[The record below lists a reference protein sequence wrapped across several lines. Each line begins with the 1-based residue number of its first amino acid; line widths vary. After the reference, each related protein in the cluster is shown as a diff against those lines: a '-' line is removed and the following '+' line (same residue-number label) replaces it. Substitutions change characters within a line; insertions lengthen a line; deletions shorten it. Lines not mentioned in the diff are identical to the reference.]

1 LFFGNRH
8 ACGFP
13 GEDLDAAGGASS
25 ITPTSVKL
33 IACNLLAQGVDQSLA
48 GRDLELSETFYS

>member
-1 LFFGNRH
+1 
-8 ACGFP
+8 
-13 GEDLDAAGGASS
+13 LDAAGGASS